1 VTLLATTATKFI
13 TTTEDRLNLLPI
25 SNGQLIFVRDSRKIC
40 LDYQD
45 ARVEYGQIIVL
56 TDENHRLSIA
66 QPFNTFYFVLDTRVL
81 WRYESGEWIALTTS
95 AKESVIFVGDGELPE
110 TGVAGVLY
118 ATATD
123 LYTWNGES
131 YTKMGTLLWEEF

>member
-1 VTLLATTATKFI
+1 MATTATKFI
-13 TTTEDRLNLLPI
+13 TTTEERLGLLPI

-45 ARVEYGQIIVL
+45 SRVEYGQIIVL

-66 QPFNTFYFVLDTRVL
+66 SPFDTFYFVLDTRVL
-81 WRYESGEWIALTTS
+81 WRHEKGEWIPLTTS

-110 TGVAGVLY
+110 RGQTGVLY
-118 ATATD
+118 ATSAD
-123 LYTWNGES
+123 LFTWNGEG